1 MTDGS
6 LTQEQLYERVLAD
19 YGAALGR
26 LARGYEPDPHL
37 REDLLQ
43 EIHLAIWLSLASYAG
58 RCSLRTWAYRVAHN
72 TAVSRVTRR
81 RGRSPAF
88 LSLDALAEA
97 SAPPLPDTADLERTR
112 ATLTALIQSLAPL
125 ERQIILLYLEE
136 LDAAG
141 IAEIVGLS
149 QGNVATKVHRIKRV
163 LAQRFHS
170 RNEP

>member
-1 MTDGS
+1 MTEGA

-19 YGAALGR
+19 FAGPLAR

-43 EIHLAIWLSLASYAG
+43 EIHLAIWSSLVSYAG
-58 RCSLRTWAYRVAHN
+58 RCSLRTWVYRVAHN

-81 RGRSPAF
+81 RRRAPAL
-88 LSLDALAEA
+88 LSLDQLAEPQ
-97 SAPPLPDTADLERTR
+97 APPPPDTSDLDTTR
-112 ATLTALIQSLAPL
+112 AVLTGLIQSLAPL
-125 ERQIILLYLEE
+125 DRQIILLYLEE
-136 LDAAG
+136 LDAAS
-141 IAEIVGLS
+141 IAEIVGLTE
-149 QGNVATKVHRIKRV
+149 GNIATKVHRIKRV

>member
-1 MTDGS
+1 MTEGS
-6 LTQEQLYERVLAD
+6 LTQELLYERVLAD
-19 YGAALGR
+19 YGGPLAR

-43 EIHLAIWLSLASYAG
+43 EIHLAIWLSLSSYAG

-81 RGRSPAF
+81 RRRAPAF
-88 LSLDALAEA
+88 LSLDELSEPQ
-97 SAPPLPDTADLERTR
+97 APPLPDTADLDTTR
-112 ATLTALIQSLAPL
+112 ATLTELIQSLAPL

-136 LDAAG
+136 LDAAS
-141 IAEIVGLS
+141 IAEIVGLTE
-149 QGNVATKVHRIKRV
+149 GNIATKVHRIKRV